1 MTEEK
6 VKHQQLVYSIL
17 QIHNFQYVCI
27 IISSY
32 LFSDIRETSKAVN
45 YSLMKLI
52 TNFNETNVT
61 PENLIGIKTPDKPP
75 PDSNKNSPKDEKP
88 VPAIDLNS
96 VVDVLTRN
104 LQNTAVPTKV
114 AVLRWIYHL
123 HLKMGNQMFR
133 FVDETFP
140 VLLKTLSDPSD
151 EVVLLSLEVLAEI
164 VSFPCKNPN
173 RMILCNSLGID
184 I

>member
-1 MTEEK
+1 MT
-6 VKHQQLVYSIL
+6 I
-17 QIHNFQYVCI
+17 FP
-27 IISSY
+27 
-32 LFSDIRETSKAVN
+32 DIRETSKAVN

-52 TNFNETNVT
+52 TNFNENSVT
-61 PENLIGIKTPDKPP
+61 PNNQIGSVSTDLSQSNVSEG
-75 PDSNKNSPKDEKP
+75 SNKEQPK
-88 VPAIDLNS
+88 VDLNS

-123 HLKMGNQMFR
+123 HLKMGDQMFR

-164 VSFPCKNPN
+164 VSFPCKNKE
-173 RMILCNSLGID
+173 GIKFS
-184 I
+184 

>member
-1 MTEEK
+1 
-6 VKHQQLVYSIL
+6 
-17 QIHNFQYVCI
+17 
-27 IISSY
+27 
-32 LFSDIRETSKAVN
+32 
-45 YSLMKLI
+45 MKLI
-52 TNFNETNVT
+52 TNFNESNVT
-61 PENLIGIKTPDKPP
+61 PGNQIGATVA
-75 PDSNKNSPKDEKP
+75 DSIL
-88 VPAIDLNS
+88 VPALLTSGTVAEKDLKPYAVDLNS

-123 HLKMGNQMFR
+123 HLKMGDQMFR

-164 VSFPCKNPN
+164 VSFPCKNKEGKVN
-173 RMILCNSLGID
+173 STFCDISCNIYLL
-184 I
+184 